1 MAVQFIS
8 APQPACRL
16 KLAVPKG
23 KLFEKVSGLLSEAG
37 LGLSQNG
44 RNYRPKCSDCQI
56 EVKVL
61 KPQNIPKLVELGS
74 QDIAFTGYDWIVE
87 EGAQVCELLDT
98 GFDPVKVVAAMPAAT
113 DPCSLQG
120 RRITVASEY
129 ENLTKSF
136 LANRGLDFVFIRS
149 FGATESFVPEDADMI
164 VDNSSSGNTLK
175 ENGLSTYA
183 EILSSSTRF
192 VANRNALADAWKAQ
206 KISDV
211 LLLLQSVLEARK
223 RLLIEMN
230 VPQDK
235 LEAIMPAL
243 PSMKAPTVS
252 KLYGDKQEGY
262 AVKTAVLKDQVPAL
276 IPKLKALG
284 ATDILVYSLRQ
295 VTL

>member
-1 MAVQFIS
+1 
-8 APQPACRL
+8 
-16 KLAVPKG
+16 VPKG
-23 KLFEKVSGLLSEAG
+23 KLFDKVSSLLSEAG

-44 RNYRPKCSDCQI
+44 RNYRPKCADVEI

-87 EGAQVCELLDT
+87 EGAEVTELLDT
-98 GFDPVKVVAAMPAAT
+98 VFDPVKIVAAVPAT
-113 DPCSLQG
+113 TQPESLQG

-129 ENLTKSF
+129 ENLTKKF
-136 LANRGLDFVFIRS
+136 LSSKGLDFVFIRS

-164 VDNSSSGNTLK
+164 VDNSSSGTTLK
-175 ENGLSTYA
+175 ENGLATYA
-183 EILSSSTRF
+183 EILSSSTRL
-192 VANRNALADAWKAQ
+192 VANKDSLQDPLKAQ
-206 KISDV
+206 KIADV

-230 VPQDK
+230 VPENR

-243 PSMKAPTVS
+243 PVMKAPTVS
-252 KLYGDKQEGY
+252 KLYGQSGEGY
-262 AVKTAVLKDQVPAL
+262 AVKTAVLKADVPSL

-295 VTL
+295 VII

>member
-1 MAVQFIS
+1 M
-8 APQPACRL
+8 RKL
-16 KLAVPKG
+16 KIAIPKG
-23 KLFEKVSGLLSEAG
+23 KLFDKVSSLLSEAG

-44 RNYRPKCSDCQI
+44 RNYRPKCADCEI

-74 QDIAFTGYDWIVE
+74 QDVAFTGYDWIAE
-87 EGAQVCELLDT
+87 EGAQVSELLDT
-98 GFDPVKVVAAMPAAT
+98 GFDPVKIVAAIPAAT
-113 DPCSLQG
+113 APGSLQS
-120 RRITVASEY
+120 RKIRVASEY

-136 LANRGLDFVFIRS
+136 LSSNGLDFVFIRS

-164 VDNSSSGNTLK
+164 VDNSSSGTTLK
-175 ENGLSTYA
+175 ENGLSIYA

-192 VANRNALADAWKAQ
+192 VANKDALSDPWKAQ
-206 KISDV
+206 KIADI
-211 LLLLQSVLEARK
+211 LLLLTSVIEARK

-235 LEAIMPAL
+235 FEAILPAL

-252 KLYGDKQEGY
+252 KLYGEKQEGY

-276 IPKLKALG
+276 IPRLKALG

>member
-1 MAVQFIS
+1 M
-8 APQPACRL
+8 
-16 KLAVPKG
+16 PKG
-23 KLFEKVSGLLSEAG
+23 KLYDKVSSLLSEAG

-44 RNYRPKCSDCQI
+44 RNYRPKCADFEV

-74 QDIAFTGYDWIVE
+74 QDLAFTGYDWIVE
-87 EGAQVCELLDT
+87 EAAQVTELLDT
-98 GFDPVKVVAAMPAAT
+98 GFDPVKVVAAVPAST
-113 DPCSLQG
+113 NLESLEG
-120 RRITVASEY
+120 RRIRVASEY

-136 LANRGLDFVFIRS
+136 LSGRNLDFVFIRS

-164 VDNSSSGNTLK
+164 VDNSSSGTTLK
-175 ENGLSTYA
+175 ENGLLVYS
-183 EILSSSTRF
+183 EILSSSTRL
-192 VANRNALADAWKAQ
+192 VANKESLSDQWKAR
-206 KISDV
+206 KIADI
-211 LLLLQSVLEARK
+211 LLLLTSVIEARK

-235 LEAIMPAL
+235 FEAILPAL